1 LTKFFT
7 TFHSKLEMPIYLKV
21 VSLDKLDNFLNG
33 RFFKCLGE
41 FWRMQQNFRTT
52 FIDIRV
58 SVGFDR
64 VFDKGLTTRV
74 C

>member
-21 VSLDKLDNFLNG
+21 VSLDKLENFLKG
-33 RFFKCLGE
+33 RFFKFISE
-41 FWRMQQNFRTT
+41 FWRMRQNIRRT